1 MDQYITQETL
11 DAFGIAIGDQD
22 ETSLLGH
29 LNDTLK
35 ERIGTEIA
43 AMLDDAKLKELLDL
57 QEAASD
63 EQVGDWLA
71 VNVPELA
78 QIVQDEIDILMGEL
92 ADSTDSIN
100 TAAAS

>member
-1 MDQYITQETL
+1 MDQYITKETL
-11 DAFGIAIGDQD
+11 DAFGISLEGHD
-22 ETSLLGH
+22 EASLLEH

-43 AMLDDAKLKELLDL
+43 ALLDDARLNELLDL
-57 QEAASD
+57 QETASD
-63 EQVGDWLA
+63 DQVGDWLA
-71 VNVPELA
+71 QNVPELP

-100 TAAAS
+100 QAAA

>member
-1 MDQYITQETL
+1 MDQYITKETL
-11 DAFGIAIGDQD
+11 DAFGISLEGHD
-22 ETSLLGH
+22 ETSLLEH

-43 AMLDDAKLKELLDL
+43 ALLDDTRLNELLDL
-57 QEAASD
+57 QETAGD
-63 EQVGDWLA
+63 EQVGDWLTQ
-71 VNVPELA
+71 NVPELP

-100 TAAAS
+100 KAA

>member
-1 MDQYITQETL
+1 MDQYITKETL
-11 DAFGIAIGDQD
+11 DAFGISLEGHD
-22 ETSLLGH
+22 EASLLEH

-43 AMLDDAKLKELLDL
+43 ALLDDARLNELLDL
-57 QEAASD
+57 QETASD
-63 EQVGDWLA
+63 DQVGDWLA
-71 VNVPELA
+71 QNVPELP

-100 TAAAS
+100 QATA

>member
-1 MDQYITQETL
+1 MDQYITKETL
-11 DAFGIAIGDQD
+11 DAFGISLEGHD
-22 ETSLLGH
+22 ETSLLEH

-43 AMLDDAKLKELLDL
+43 ALLDDTRLNELLDL
-57 QEAASD
+57 QETVSD
-63 EQVGDWLA
+63 EQVGDWLTQ
-71 VNVPELA
+71 NIPELP

-100 TAAAS
+100 KAA

>member
-1 MDQYITQETL
+1 MDQYITKETL
-11 DAFGIAIGDQD
+11 DAFGISLEGHD
-22 ETSLLGH
+22 ETSLLEH

-43 AMLDDAKLKELLDL
+43 ALLDDTRLNELLDL
-57 QEAASD
+57 QETAGD
-63 EQVGDWLA
+63 EQVGDWLTQ
-71 VNVPELA
+71 NVPELP

-100 TAAAS
+100 KAV

>member
-1 MDQYITQETL
+1 MDQYITKETL
-11 DAFGIAIGDQD
+11 DAFGISLEGHD
-22 ETSLLGH
+22 ETSLLEH

-43 AMLDDAKLKELLDL
+43 ALLDDTRLNELLDL
-57 QEAASD
+57 QETASD
-63 EQVGDWLA
+63 EQVGDWLTQ
-71 VNVPELA
+71 NVPELP

-100 TAAAS
+100 KAA

>member
-1 MDQYITQETL
+1 MDQYITKETL
-11 DAFGIAIGDQD
+11 DAFGISLEGHD
-22 ETSLLGH
+22 EASLLEH

-43 AMLDDAKLKELLDL
+43 ALLDDARLNELLDL
-57 QEAASD
+57 QETTSD
-63 EQVGDWLA
+63 DQVGDWLA
-71 VNVPELA
+71 QNVPELP

-100 TAAAS
+100 QAAA